1 MSELKKALNK
11 KLAGNRE
18 DVIDSPFHIR
28 YTEFGADL
36 YMNEKLIKSFEDKGK
51 LLNAVW
57 NRDWEIILKATK
69 EYGRT
74 RRKKVMIIPNKIIIH
89 CSSTPKGVDYS
100 TADIDKWHRQRGFRG
115 IGYHYVIRLDG
126 KIEKELS

>member
-1 MSELKKALNK
+1 MKNQEKQSKNGELPTQKLQSLSELKKALNK

-36 YMNEKLIKSFEDKGK
+36 YMEETLLKSFEDKGK

-57 NRDWEIILKATK
+57 HRDWEIILKASK
-69 EYGRT
+69 VYAKQ
-74 RRKKVMIIPNKIIIH
+74 RRKKSDDNTK
-89 CSSTPKGVDYS
+89 
-100 TADIDKWHRQRGFRG
+100 
-115 IGYHYVIRLDG
+115 
-126 KIEKELS
+126 

>member
-1 MSELKKALNK
+1 MMNNQEIQSKNGEYQTLKLQSLSGLKKALNK

-69 EYGRT
+69 EYGKK
-74 RRKKVMIIPNKIIIH
+74 RRKKSDDDTK
-89 CSSTPKGVDYS
+89 
-100 TADIDKWHRQRGFRG
+100 
-115 IGYHYVIRLDG
+115 
-126 KIEKELS
+126 

>member
-1 MSELKKALNK
+1 MSYHEKQSKNGELQTQKLQSLSELKKALNK

-36 YMNEKLIKSFEDKGK
+36 YMEETLLKSFEDKGK

-57 NRDWEIILKATK
+57 NRDWEIILNATK
-69 EYGRT
+69 ENGKK
-74 RRKKVMIIPNKIIIH
+74 RKNQ
-89 CSSTPKGVDYS
+89 SQNLDTWST
-100 TADIDKWHRQRGFRG
+100 
-115 IGYHYVIRLDG
+115 L
-126 KIEKELS
+126 